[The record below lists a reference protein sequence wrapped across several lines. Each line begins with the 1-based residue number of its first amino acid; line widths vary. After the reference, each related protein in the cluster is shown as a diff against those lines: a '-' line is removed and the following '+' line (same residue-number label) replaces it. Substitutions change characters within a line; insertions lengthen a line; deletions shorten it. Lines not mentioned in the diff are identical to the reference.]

1 MGIRGYKPR
10 SPAIRQ
16 MTGYTF
22 EEVTKT
28 RPEKSLVTSL
38 LKQGGRNNTGRIT
51 MRHRGGGAKQLYRLI
66 DFKRTK
72 DGVPAVVAS
81 IEYDPNRTARIA
93 LLHYKDGE
101 KAYIIAP
108 VGLKVGQTVVSG
120 ESADIIPGNCLP
132 LRNIPIGTEIHNI
145 ELKEGAGGKLVRS
158 AGLVAQVVGRENEV
172 AHVRLPSGEVRTVRL
187 NCRASIGQVGNV
199 EHENIVIGK
208 AGRQR
213 HLGWRPF
220 VRGTAMNPVDHPH
233 GGGEGRTKGGRH
245 PVTPWGFPTK
255 GKKTRNN
262 SRTDHVILKDRRK

>member
-1 MGIRGYKPR
+1 MGIRNYNPT

-16 MTGYTF
+16 MTGHTF
-22 EEVTKT
+22 EEITKT
-28 RPEKSLVTSL
+28 RPEKSLVVSL

-51 MRHRGGGAKQLYRLI
+51 MRHRGGGARQFYRLV
-66 DFKRTK
+66 DFKRNKT
-72 DGVPAVVAS
+72 GIPATVVS
-81 IEYDPNRTARIA
+81 IEYDPNRTSRIA
-93 LLHYKDGE
+93 LIHYKDGV
-101 KAYIIAP
+101 KSYILAP
-108 VGLKVGQTVVSG
+108 VGLKVGQTVEAG
-120 ESADIIPGNCLP
+120 EAVDIIPGNCLP
-132 LRNIPIGTEIHNI
+132 LKNIPVGTEIHNL
-145 ELKEGAGGKLVRS
+145 ELKIGAGGKLVRS
-158 AGLVAQVVGRENEV
+158 AGMAAQIVGREGDY
-172 AHVRLPSGEVRTVRL
+172 AHVRLPSGEVRMIRL
-187 NCRASIGQVGNV
+187 DCRASVGQVGNV

-262 SRTDHVILKDRRK
+262 VRTNKYIMKDRRK

>member
-1 MGIRGYKPR
+1 MGIRDYKPR

-16 MTGYTF
+16 MTGHTF
-22 EEVTKT
+22 EEITKT
-28 RPEKSLVTSL
+28 RPEKSLVTTL
-38 LKQGGRNNTGRIT
+38 LRHGGRNNTGRIT

-66 DFKRTK
+66 DFKRNK
-72 DGVPAVVAS
+72 VSVPATVVA

-93 LLHYKDGE
+93 LIHYKDGE
-101 KAYIIAP
+101 KSYILAP
-108 VGLKVGQTVVSG
+108 VGLNVGQTVVAG
-120 ESADIIPGNCLP
+120 ENADIFPGNCLP
-132 LRNIPIGTEIHNI
+132 LRNIPVGTEIHNL

-158 AGLVAQVVGRENEV
+158 AGMAAQVVGREEEI
-172 AHVRLPSGEVRTVRL
+172 AHVRLPSGEVRKIRL
-187 NCRASIGQVGNV
+187 NCRASIGQVSNV

-262 SRTDHVILKDRRK
+262 ARTDSVILKDRRK